1 MAWNTQTR
9 RPIHDIIIGFV
20 CFNCL
25 YIPIRI
31 DEYTHTHTRSYICS
45 RKQGTW
51 TMLCMERT
59 KLKWQWHL
67 PQSSKKRI
75 IYSLIFAFS
84 PSPFS
89 SCSLVFCFC
98 IQVSLCRIS
107 TFNLVLLLKLFCTF
121 DCSFFNYVV
130 CVCVCVP
137 VCCNSIEMTS
147 FVFSLEKMYH
157 I

>member
-1 MAWNTQTR
+1 
-9 RPIHDIIIGFV
+9 
-20 CFNCL
+20 
-25 YIPIRI
+25 
-31 DEYTHTHTRSYICS
+31 
-45 RKQGTW
+45 
-51 TMLCMERT
+51 MLCMERT

-130 CVCVCVP
+130 CVCVP

-157 I
+157 IQMIACKLLLAISFYRSKCVLSFPSLFATAICVPSNYFFRTVIFVRSFYFDR